1 MTSIVTTSSEE
12 KKCRVWCNSA
22 CHLRRIIILVVLS
35 VIVLGIML
43 FDMSHQQLQKHSN
56 LPKQNYNEDIQ
67 QLPTTTNETGQY
79 YPRRRLFNLANFHDP
94 SSIALKL
101 PFGASDVHYNSNN
114 NKMAPTQFEL
124 PNLAPY
130 NHYNLMVTAPAFKRE
145 LFIIYYEPQQ
155 DVFLVY
161 VDERKDPYQSKGF
174 SPTWNR
180 LKATLPTLTFALR
193 HHFPERFQGAAG
205 GSAEFIAYVSTGDTP
220 KLDCVCILK
229 HEREKRPNYC
239 QNEKFAPIL
248 HFGSVYKD
256 TSILPSIVTMPVWTH
271 VPCFGEWQMQGTICE
286 ERRLRRDVA
295 GKMGGGDTTQ
305 VPGWLLNNHG
315 YGTLSEQKVP
325 SYPWLSTWDKLIPTL
340 IWRGTDYTFLM
351 CIRNKLLISE
361 GTQLWAKGIV
371 PRLETFGKTTL
382 GVVQSLLDIWDILLP
397 RWKGV
402 ALTAAAQLEAQEAGS
417 IGTVPWIDVK
427 FTVKSK
433 VHGQPV
439 ELDGR
444 YDPFHKYGIDVTSGP
459 MTLAE
464 LSQYK
469 YHIDIGGG
477 GGKVENY
484 VFLL

>member
-1 MTSIVTTSSEE
+1 MTSIVTTSSSEE
-12 KKCRVWCNSA
+12 KKSRVWCNYA
-22 CHLRRIIILVVLS
+22 CHLRRIIILVVLL

-43 FDMSHQQLQKHSN
+43 FGMSHQQLQKHSN
-56 LPKQNYNEDIQ
+56 GQNYNEDLKLIQ
-67 QLPTTTNETGQY
+67 QLPTNETGQY

-94 SSIALKL
+94 SSIALKQ

-114 NKMAPTQFEL
+114 IAPSQFEL

-145 LFIIYYEPQQ
+145 LFILYYEPQQ
-155 DVFLVY
+155 DEFLVY
-161 VDERKDPYQSKGF
+161 VDERKDPYYVSKGNF

-229 HEREKRPNYC
+229 HLREKRPNYC

-256 TSILPSIVTMPVWTH
+256 TSILPSVVTMPVWTH

-295 GKMGGGDTTQ
+295 WKMGGGDTTP
-305 VPGWLLNNHG
+305 VAGWLQSM
-315 YGTLSEQKVP
+315 SEQKVP
-325 SYPWLSTWDKLIPTL
+325 YPWLSTWDKLIPTL

-351 CIRNKLLISE
+351 CIRPKLLIE
-361 GTQLWAKGIV
+361 GQLWGKGIS
-371 PRLETFGKTTL
+371 PRLETLGKTTR

-402 ALTAAAQLEAQEAGS
+402 ALTAAAQLEAQEASS
-417 IGTVPWIDVK
+417 IGTESAPPWIDVK

-433 VHGQPV
+433 VHDQPV
-439 ELDGR
+439 EPDGR
-444 YDPFHKYGIDVTSGP
+444 YDPFFKYGIDVTSGP

-469 YHIDIGGG
+469 YHIDIG
-477 GGKVENY
+477 E
-484 VFLL
+484 